1 MNSALVLYGLQK
13 LIFESIAIEATA
25 GDDVIKVV
33 LVVPHTALESRRASS
48 NIRLIITRF
57 S

>member
-1 MNSALVLYGLQK
+1 MNGALVLYGVQK
-13 LIFESIAIEATA
+13 LIFESISIEATA
-25 GDDVIKVV
+25 GNDVIEVM
-33 LVVPHTALESRRASS
+33 LVVPHTALESHGAAS

>member
-1 MNSALVLYGLQK
+1 MNGALVLYGVQK

-25 GDDVIKVV
+25 GDDVIEVV
-33 LVVPHTALESRRASS
+33 LIVPHTALKSHGGSS